1 MRELLTQIWFNLA
14 AHKLRSFL
22 TMFGILWGV
31 ISLVILSA
39 VSEGFQ
45 RGNQKVLLELG
56 KNIAIVFSGRTS
68 MQAGG
73 ARAGHLVRLD
83 IADVYA
89 IKEQS
94 KLLQDISPEL
104 MRGGIKVKS
113 AFNASSVG
121 MSGVWPVYQSIRT
134 IEVERGRLLNEKDSE
149 EARRVVILG
158 HEVSKQLYAERD
170 PVGSEVTLN
179 GVPYT
184 VVGKIRKKSQESNY
198 MGPDNNRIF
207 VPYEAMRRDFP
218 LSGPLDTSD
227 TINTIITTPHD
238 EVTNELVRILE
249 TEGKIDFE
257 RGGPFENE
265 IRTILAPRHAFDPR
279 DLEAL
284 PIWNTGLETAL
295 FSKIVTGMR
304 EFFSAV
310 SIITLILG
318 GIGVMNIMLISV
330 RERTREIGI
339 RKSIGATARN
349 IQWQF
354 FSEGLVLTLVS
365 GAVGLMGAFVLSSL
379 VNMLPMPDRFVGMVI
394 TWKTAFFSTAA
405 LVVIGVAASTYP
417 ARRAAELPP
426 IEALRYEM

>member
-1 MRELLTQIWFNLA
+1 
-14 AHKLRSFL
+14 
-22 TMFGILWGV
+22 
-31 ISLVILSA
+31 
-39 VSEGFQ
+39 
-45 RGNQKVLLELG
+45 
-56 KNIAIVFSGRTS
+56 
-68 MQAGG
+68 
-73 ARAGHLVRLD
+73 
-83 IADVYA
+83 
-89 IKEQS
+89 
-94 KLLQDISPEL
+94 
-104 MRGGIKVKS
+104 
-113 AFNASSVG
+113 
-121 MSGVWPVYQSIRT
+121 
-134 IEVERGRLLNEKDSE
+134 
-149 EARRVVILG
+149 
-158 HEVSKQLYAERD
+158 
-170 PVGSEVTLN
+170 
-179 GVPYT
+179 
-184 VVGKIRKKSQESNY
+184 

-207 VPYEAMRRDFP
+207 VPYEAMQRDFP
-218 LSGPLDTSD
+218 LSGPLDTTD
-227 TINTIITTPHD
+227 TINTIITTPHE

-265 IRTILAPRHAFDPR
+265 IRAILGPRHHFDPR
-279 DLEAL
+279 DVEAL

-330 RERTREIGI
+330 KERTREIGI

-365 GAVGLMGAFVLSSL
+365 GVVGLIGAFVLSSL
-379 VNMLPMPDRFVGMVI
+379 VNLLPMPDRFVGMVI
-394 TWKTAFFSTAA
+394 TWKTAVFSTASLA
-405 LVVIGVAASTYP
+405 VIGVAASTYP